1 MAYFLPLRSFGG
13 QIGDADY
20 EEAKFDWKEV
30 TRERERDKSIFA
42 KQASLP
48 EGQLATVTHA

>member
-42 KQASLP
+42 KQAH
-48 EGQLATVTHA
+48 QKDN